1 MKSIGMKQVWGALLV
16 AGVMGGGSVSAGPS
30 TGAPKTVTE
39 TRYFKDVSAYFYN
52 VLPFL
57 KKGFQFL
64 DSSSSAGMKEGSVSS
79 LLVHRPGI
87 KDSNSLADAK
97 PVKVTK
103 DFAPY
108 VDAIKTPKEALTYV
122 MFFSRKGYP
131 WLEPIQFDYF
141 QDIPFTSVEFVHASS
156 ATLASHSVRSPR
168 VTEEKGWFFGK
179 KRFTIVRTVVP
190 LDQPSLKEEILLKGK
205 SPLELTELGEVT
217 ETVTEEGTYSF
228 TLRRIPVQKFPIENP
243 LKFLRKK

>member
-1 MKSIGMKQVWGALLV
+1 MTLIIARRVWGGLFV
-16 AGVMGGGSVSAGPS
+16 AGLIGGGSVLAAPSAE
-30 TGAPKTVTE
+30 APKMVSE

-64 DSSSSAGMKEGSVSS
+64 DSSSSVGTEEGRVSS
-79 LLVHRPGI
+79 LLVNRTGN

-97 PVKVTK
+97 PVKATK
-103 DFAPY
+103 DFAPF

-122 MFFSRKGYP
+122 MFLSRKGYP
-131 WLEPIQFDYF
+131 WMEPIKFDYF
-141 QDIPFTSVEFVHASS
+141 QDIPFTSIEFLRVSS
-156 ATLASHSVRSPR
+156 STLASHSVRPPR
-168 VTEEKGWFFGK
+168 VNEEKGGIFSK

-190 LDQPSLKEEILLKGK
+190 LDQPNLKDDIILKGK

-217 ETVTEEGTYSF
+217 ETVTQEGTYSF

-243 LKFLRKK
+243 LRFLRKK